1 MATEAFFKGLL
12 ESGRARRNDVNR
24 EDLHYWSLSE
34 LALALGRRDLSP
46 VEVVDAYL
54 ARIESVNP
62 KINAIVTPLAE
73 PARQQAKEA
82 EQAVMAGEALPPL
95 HGVPC
100 TVKDP
105 FEMAGVRTTNGSK
118 LFADYIPTADAT
130 LVKRLKAAGAIP
142 LGKTNTP
149 EFMMSQFTDNV
160 LFGRTCNPYKRDRSV
175 GGSSGGEAAA
185 IATLMSPMG
194 IGSDIGGSL
203 RVPAHCCGIA
213 SIRPTQGRN
222 PHTGLQGIGP
232 AHYGGMDVVGPLARS
247 VQDVA
252 LLLSILEGPDGE
264 DPFCQPLVPTRP
276 KLKPI
281 TGLRVG
287 ILDLSAMNPVA
298 DEVKQAVRKA
308 ADILAEDGGHVGPA
322 EDPLF
327 GEIFDTW
334 FTLISYGFKDV
345 SGIIDID
352 HVTAN
357 RDQLDP
363 RFAMLLELPS
373 PEPKA
378 ALQAELKRAWITRAF
393 FQLYEKYDVILSPV
407 MSSTAP
413 VGDHGPVVD
422 GQEQQLL
429 YACMHVYASVLTGD
443 PAAVVPASNGADKLP
458 IGVQIMAKRGN
469 DTLALS
475 AALAVEKGVKVKK
488 PRI

>member
-1 MATEAFFKGLL
+1 MADITRYSATRL
-12 ESGRARRNDVNR
+12 ARMIRKKN
-24 EDLHYWSLSE
+24 
-34 LALALGRRDLSP
+34 LSP

-54 ARIESVNP
+54 ARIDSVNP

-73 PARQQAKEA
+73 SARQQAKEA
-82 EQAVMAGEALPPL
+82 EQAVMTGEALPPL

-100 TVKDP
+100 TIKDP

-118 LFADYIPTADAT
+118 LFADYIPSSDAT

-149 EFMMSQFTDNV
+149 EFMMSQFTDNL
-160 LFGRTCNPYKRDRSV
+160 LFGRTYNPYKRGRSV

-185 IATLMSPMG
+185 IASRMSPMG

-203 RVPAHCCGIA
+203 RLPAHCCGIV

-222 PHTGLQGIGP
+222 PQTGLHAIGP
-232 AHYGGMDVVGPLARS
+232 AHYGNMDVVGPLARS

-264 DPFCQPLVPTRP
+264 DPFCQPLAPTRP
-276 KLKPI
+276 KIKPA

-287 ILDLSAMNPVA
+287 ILDLSRMNPVA
-298 DEVKQAVRKA
+298 DEVRQAVRKA
-308 ADILAEDGGHVGPA
+308 ADILASDGGSVDAA

-334 FTLISYGFKDV
+334 FTLIGYGFKDI
-345 SGIIDID
+345 SGMIDVD
-352 HVTAN
+352 HVIAN

-363 RFAMLLELPS
+363 RFAMLLDLPS

-378 ALQAELKRAWITRAF
+378 MLQAELKRALITRAF

-413 VGDHGPVVD
+413 VGDRGPVVD

-443 PAAVVPASNGADKLP
+443 PAAVVPVSNGADKLP
-458 IGVQIMAKRGN
+458 IGVQIMAKRGS

-475 AALAVEKGVKVKK
+475 AALAVEKAVKVKK

>member
-1 MATEAFFKGLL
+1 MADITRYSATRL
-12 ESGRARRNDVNR
+12 ARMI
-24 EDLHYWSLSE
+24 
-34 LALALGRRDLSP
+34 RRKDLSP

-54 ARIESVNP
+54 ARIDQVNP

-73 PARQQAKEA
+73 SARQQAKDA
-82 EQAVMAGEALPPL
+82 EQAVMTGEALPPL

-100 TVKDP
+100 TIKDP
-105 FEMAGVRTTNGSK
+105 FEMAGVRTTSGSK
-118 LFADYIPTADAT
+118 LFADYIPTTDAT

-149 EFMMSQFTDNV
+149 EFMMSQFTDNL
-160 LFGRTCNPYKRDRSV
+160 LFGATRNPYKRDRSV
-175 GGSSGGEAAA
+175 GGSSGGEGAA
-185 IATLMSPMG
+185 IASRMSPMG

-203 RVPAHCCGIA
+203 RFPAHCCGIA
-213 SIRPTQGRN
+213 SIRSTQGRN
-222 PHTGLQGIGP
+222 PRTGLHAIGP
-232 AHYGGMDVVGPLARS
+232 AFYGTMDVVGPLARN

-264 DPFCQPLVPTRP
+264 DPFCQPLAPTNP
-276 KLKPI
+276 KIKPA

-287 ILDLSAMNPVA
+287 ILDLSDLSPVSE
-298 DEVKQAVRKA
+298 EVMQAVRRA
-308 ADILAEDGGHVGPA
+308 ADILALDGGHVGAA

-327 GEIFDTW
+327 TEIFNTW
-334 FTLISYGFKDV
+334 FTLMIYGSKEV
-345 SGIIDID
+345 SGLIDIKY
-352 HVTAN
+352 VMEN

-363 RFAMLLELPS
+363 RFAIFLDLPS

-378 ALQAELKRAWITRAF
+378 ALEAELKRALITRAF
-393 FQLYEKYDVILSPV
+393 FQLYEKFDVIVSPV

-413 VGDHGPVVD
+413 VGDRGPVVD

-429 YACMHVYASVLTGD
+429 YACMHAYPSVLTGD
-443 PAAVVPASNGADKLP
+443 PAAVVPVANGADKLP

-475 AALAVEKGVKVKK
+475 AALAVEKAVKVKK